1 MTLKNALRHIIE
13 DPGELLL
20 RRWNWKSALFS
31 SLFRASIFFSVNLTA
46 GFRAAS
52 GAALA
57 EFAYRA
63 LTAGFYGA
71 LTQHFRKVEPHW
83 HATVAAL
90 ILLPVVAHSIE
101 LAIHYLRGTPKLAAS
116 ITASV
121 CFTILATLFNLYVMR
136 RNAMVVGAEGDSF
149 WRDMRRMPALVAG
162 FAAAGPVALY
172 RWARGDQVRSRR

>member
-1 MTLKNALRHIIE
+1 MTLKRALRHITE
-13 DPGELLL
+13 EPGELLV

-31 SLFRASIFFSVNLTA
+31 SLFRAAIFFSVNLVA
-46 GFRAAS
+46 GWRAAS

-57 EFAYRA
+57 EFTYRA

-83 HATVAAL
+83 HGTVAAL
-90 ILLPVVAHSIE
+90 ILLPLIAHSIE

-116 ITASV
+116 IAASV

-149 WRDMRRMPALVAG
+149 WRDMRRMPSLLAG
-162 FAAAGPVALY
+162 FVAAGPVALY
-172 RWARGDQVRSRR
+172 RWIRGSQGKWRR